1 MNTPLFEK
9 DIEIISHSLAS
20 VDTELFEALTSKLC
34 RVLQAGHKAVLTGV
48 GKNYPICVKV
58 ADTMKSMGMQAYAL
72 HAYEAL
78 HGSMGMITSG
88 DMLIILSKSG
98 ETQELVQLVRAL
110 ETENVETF
118 LICFSRN
125 CSLAHMVNE
134 KIIMRLEHE
143 GDLWNILPNNSTA
156 AVLILLQKL
165 AVEAARYFD
174 LERRDDWL
182 KNHPGG
188 EIGKQFYQH
197 KTDNE

>member
-9 DIEIISHSLAS
+9 NIEIISHSLAS
-20 VDTELFEALTSKLC
+20 VDTELFEALTLKLC

-58 ADTMKSMGMQAYAL
+58 ADTMKSVGMQAYAL
-72 HAYEAL
+72 HTYEAL
-78 HGSMGMITSG
+78 HGSMGMVTSG

-98 ETQELVQLVRAL
+98 ETAELVQLVRAL

-156 AVLILLQKL
+156 AALILLQTLITQVAKEL
-165 AVEAARYFD
+165 HLD
-174 LERRDDWL
+174 LQNDFL
-182 KNHPGG
+182 NNHPGG
-188 EIGKQFYQH
+188 HIGEEYK
-197 KTDNE
+197 DNQ